1 MSTPGVVRASNVLY
15 AIFVLSFFVSI
26 IGKFSNL
33 EDIAGVVLNERERA
47 HVDGMAPS
55 SNHFPCDSDRGGQ
68 WCTSLSYVLPTLKS
82 SQGFTSSTPNYI
94 YADNCVLGD
103 SNDVIIILKWKAP
116 EGENNDSPPTRAQT
130 RAHTHA
136 RTHASPV

>member
-33 EDIAGVVLNERERA
+33 EDIAGVVLNEREREGTLMEWL
-47 HVDGMAPS
+47 HPPIT
-55 SNHFPCDSDRGGQ
+55 F
-68 WCTSLSYVLPTLKS
+68 LYVLPTLKS

-94 YADNCVLGD
+94 YADNCVWGD